1 MNISQIE
8 PKFEQLEEGVDGAMK
23 QIGGLE
29 KRLEQIAAR
38 LGEHEQLTADD
49 AHSRE
54 VDEGE
59 LTPTERVFKAAAD
72 AADSPLQ
79 AAVDATQKLET
90 PTEITEE
97 AVETVING
105 HEAPAEAIFEQVS
118 EEVVEKVA
126 TEVDDATFPEP
137 EPEPE
142 PETVE
147 PVATVEVVISGNV
160 DPRTKG
166 LLESLKYV
174 DNDLVKVTINERK

>member
-1 MNISQIE
+1 VNINQIE

-54 VDEGE
+54 VDAGE

-72 AADSPLQ
+72 AADSPGQ
-79 AAVDATQKLET
+79 AAVDAIQKLET
-90 PTEITEE
+90 PTESAEE
-97 AVETVING
+97 AVE
-105 HEAPAEAIFEQVS
+105 QVA

-142 PETVE
+142 PEPVE

-160 DPRTKG
+160 DPRTQG
-166 LLESLKYV
+166 LLESLKHV